1 MKFKRDIS
9 TLGILCA
16 SLGGIVGSGW
26 LFGCLFAAQMAGP
39 AAIFSWII
47 GGISVMFL
55 ALTYA
60 EISTMF
66 PISGGFASFPIFT
79 HGKLLGFILTWITWI
94 TYVVSVSQEVQSTVF
109 YLGIKFPSWVH
120 KVDGINQ
127 FTHVGLAVAFFVMLC
142 LISFNSIGSKL
153 FSQANTFVS
162 LWKIIVPFSVVVLF
176 IFNSYHQN
184 NEIFSLSHFSI
195 QTFAPSGW
203 NGILSAV
210 AFAGVVYSFCGFQH
224 GAMLAGEAKNPQ
236 KAVPIALIGSIS
248 ICILLYTSLQFA
260 FIKALPA
267 HALDHGW
274 SHLSFSGDT
283 GPLAGLSHIMGLSF
297 LAYVLYLDSIIS
309 PLGTGALYM
318 ASGARIVQNM
328 GTSGNAPRF
337 FSRLT
342 KSGIPIRALI
352 LNFFIAMLAFLP
364 FKGWQAIV
372 SFLSS
377 ALVFSFAVGPLCLI
391 ALRKQLPN
399 HKRPFRLPFYPVFSF
414 IAFYVCNLMIFWSG
428 FDVVWKLAVTLA
440 FGAIA
445 FFISNTWK
453 VKGSFVASDII
464 SALWLVPYIGSLC
477 LLSYFSSF
485 SGGNKSI
492 PLGIDFV
499 YVFALS
505 LVFFILSQKTSLSSE
520 ECKKNIHDILNFER

>member
-1 MKFKRDIS
+1 M
-9 TLGILCA
+9 
-16 SLGGIVGSGW
+16 
-26 LFGCLFAAQMAGP
+26 
-39 AAIFSWII
+39 
-47 GGISVMFL
+47 
-55 ALTYA
+55 
-60 EISTMF
+60 
-66 PISGGFASFPIFT
+66 
-79 HGKLLGFILTWITWI
+79 
-94 TYVVSVSQEVQSTVF
+94 
-109 YLGIKFPSWVH
+109 
-120 KVDGINQ
+120 
-127 FTHVGLAVAFFVMLC
+127 
-142 LISFNSIGSKL
+142 
-153 FSQANTFVS
+153 
-162 LWKIIVPFSVVVLF
+162 
-176 IFNSYHQN
+176 
-184 NEIFSLSHFSI
+184 
-195 QTFAPSGW
+195 
-203 NGILSAV
+203 
-210 AFAGVVYSFCGFQH
+210 
-224 GAMLAGEAKNPQ
+224 
-236 KAVPIALIGSIS
+236 
-248 ICILLYTSLQFA
+248 
-260 FIKALPA
+260 PA